1 MTYTGTVSD
10 FDRVGLFG
18 LIIVD
23 DGGFVPFNLRET
35 PSDLRSCFQV
45 GTRVR
50 FRKRASEPTERA
62 VELVPIDPSSEG
74 TATSATHPK
83 A

>member
-10 FDRVGLFG
+10 FDRAGLFG
-18 LIIVD
+18 LIVVD

-35 PSDLRSCFQV
+35 PCALRDRFQV

-50 FRKRASEPTERA
+50 FRKQASEPTERA
-62 VELVPIDPSSEG
+62 VELALIEPSGEGAAPSAFDPRV
-74 TATSATHPK
+74 
-83 A
+83 

>member
-1 MTYTGTVSD
+1 VTYTGTVSD
-10 FDRVGLFG
+10 FDGAGLFG

-35 PSDLRSCFQV
+35 PFALQGRFQV

-50 FRKRASEPTERA
+50 FRKQASEPTERA
-62 VELVPIDPSSEG
+62 VELVLIEPSVG
-74 TATSATHPK
+74 GVAPSAINRK
-83 A
+83 V